1 MSEKSRPRS
10 ALDELL
16 LRKADLMKILNA
28 VRADPEAMAKVQARV
43 EENRRKAA
51 LVN

>member
-1 MSEKSRPRS
+1 MVKGSNPRS
-10 ALDELL
+10 AREELL

-28 VRADPEAMAKVQARV
+28 VRTDPEAMAKVQARV

>member
-1 MSEKSRPRS
+1 MDKGSNPRS

-16 LRKADLMKILNA
+16 LRKADLMKILNE
-28 VRADPEAMAKVQARV
+28 VLTDPEAMAKVQARV

-51 LVN
+51 LEN